1 MVPMNRLALATAILL
16 CCRQYSST
24 FAASSSSLETLNS
37 TKTAKSDGHET
48 KSLKSKNSWYE
59 AKSSKVQ
66 KSLKSSKKQKSPKT
80 SEMET
85 SPKSTKVFKGQGA
98 PLLNELRQKAAKT
111 KSAKSSTKHQSPSL
125 KDSSKSQKSSKTKT
139 FEKASKIP
147 KTLKSTKTSKER
159 KTTVAPKSTKSWSY
173 DSNDLTVS
181 TSNSTEVFKGQGAPL
196 LNELRQKAAKTKSA
210 KSSTKHKSP
219 SLKSSKSQK
228 SSKTKTFEKASKI
241 PKTLKSTKTFKKRK
255 TTVVPTS
262 MKNWPYSSDEPTVSM
277 PNSTDVIP
285 SPNPTTSNPV
295 STASSVPRSALDPI
309 PTQPPSPVPEN
320 KEPNISFAPSSIP
333 DPVSTQPSM
342 HIPGAN
348 DSIQEDVR
356 EPDSDNGVLG
366 SIIPTRNPIVD
377 ATDMQ
382 SYDIPFDYKIEVTT
396 KAIDNDEDAI
406 EILDNFEAAVVNHS
420 RQTSNSNRNLGNL
433 GITTLEI
440 SNSRTITGKLKI

>member
-262 MKNWPYSSDEPTVSM
+262 MKNWPYSSDEPTVS

-285 SPNPTTSNPV
+285 SPSPTTSKPV